1 MGRRPARVLILLSF
15 TCVLVVP
22 ASHPSQ
28 AQAKEVIVNL
38 RGFAFIPEGQL
49 IQGNV
54 TIQAG
59 DTVTWVYAE
68 RLQDGGCETLA
79 PCPGHSTTSTDN
91 WDSGVFGKP
100 TSPTQYEGN
109 RFSVKFNAA
118 GTYSYFC
125 VPHQGLPAPMNGFQG
140 MMAQVIV
147 EGSAAPP
154 EGGGGGGGGAAAT
167 ETTSRPLASTGIN
180 LDALR
185 WVAVLLLAVSSLL
198 FVGLRIR
205 ATP

>member
-1 MGRRPARVLILLSF
+1 MGRRLARVLILLFFS
-15 TCVLVVP
+15 CVLVIP
-22 ASHPSQ
+22 ASYPSQ

-68 RLQDGGCETLA
+68 RLQDGGCETFSG
-79 PCPGHSTTSTDN
+79 CPGHSTTSTGN

-100 TSPTQYEGN
+100 ASPQQYEGN
-109 RFSVKFNAA
+109 RFSVKFNTA

-125 VPHQGLPAPMNGFQG
+125 IPHQGLPAPMNGFQG
-140 MMAQVIV
+140 MKAQVIV
-147 EGSAAPP
+147 EGTAAP
-154 EGGGGGGGGAAAT
+154 EGGGGGGGGGAAPT
-167 ETTSRPLASTGIN
+167 ETVSRPLASTGIH

-185 WVAVLLLAVSSLL
+185 SVAVLLLAVSSLL
-198 FVGLRIR
+198 FVGLRVR